1 MPNKK
6 SKSVDKSSVSRTRSS
21 SVIKPVEIKNIKK
34 PVDVLK
40 NIQKGKLSMS
50 KEPTLK
56 LSTKK
61 SLSKNISNDQ
71 KNNDNSLIGKTGIAK
86 NTSKTNKSEQ
96 LSTQKTRN
104 FFTVEEDWTILES
117 IKKNKDYNISAI
129 SNQVGLK
136 LGRSTE
142 SIRDRIK
149 KYLSKIR
156 ANDQKKIELAARVN
170 TIFQNWF

>member
-1 MPNKK
+1 
-6 SKSVDKSSVSRTRSS
+6 
-21 SVIKPVEIKNIKK
+21 
-34 PVDVLK
+34 
-40 NIQKGKLSMS
+40 
-50 KEPTLK
+50 

-61 SLSKNISNDQ
+61 SISKNKSNDQ
-71 KNNDNSLIGKTGIAK
+71 KNNDNSLIGKTSIAK

-156 ANDQKKIELAARVN
+156 AND
-170 TIFQNWF
+170 